1 MKQGMSVI
9 QASSKIFHSALK
21 SIQSKV
27 EAVVNIKYED
37 DDVVEIV
44 NGPATQG
51 TKDKDAKKETSA
63 STEKQE
69 KKEVKETPI
78 TNEPAQETEEKVE
91 LEDKKEKPEAA
102 TKTQENELSTAENM
116 DLDDKE

>member
-1 MKQGMSVI
+1 M
-9 QASSKIFHSALK
+9 K

-44 NGPATQG
+44 NGPAQNA
-51 TKDKDAKKETSA
+51 KDVKKETSNA
-63 STEKQE
+63 KQE
-69 KKEVKETPI
+69 KNETPA
-78 TNEPAQETEEKVE
+78 TNETENETKSEEKVAAEENKDDAATKSQETEITV
-91 LEDKKEKPEAA
+91 
-102 TKTQENELSTAENM
+102 AENM